1 MSGAAAAWL
10 AGAVLAQVVGIA
22 GLRAS
27 AGFRRPVPAVLTLVG
42 IGTSVALM
50 SRALVSGVPLAVGYG
65 IWTGSGI
72 ALATLG
78 GAAVFGD
85 RLGRRE
91 LLGVALVVVGVVVV
105 HAGS

>member
-1 MSGAAAAWL
+1 VTATALAWL
-10 AGAVLAQVVGIA
+10 AGAVAAQVVGIGA
-22 GLRAS
+22 LRAS
-27 AGFRRPVPAVLTLVG
+27 AGFRRPVFAVLTLLG
-42 IGTSVALM
+42 IGVSVALM
-50 SRALVSGVPLAVGYG
+50 SRALVSGVSLAVGYG

-91 LLGVALVVVGVVVV
+91 LLGVGLIVLGVVVV
-105 HAGS
+105 HAGG

>member
-1 MSGAAAAWL
+1 MTAAALGWL
-10 AGAVLAQVVGIA
+10 AGAVAAQVVGIGA
-22 GLRAS
+22 LRAS
-27 AGFRRPVPAVLTLVG
+27 AGFRRPGFAAATLLG
-42 IGTSVALM
+42 IGVSVALM
-50 SRALVSGVPLAVGYG
+50 SRALVSGVSLAVGYG

-91 LLGVALVVVGVVVV
+91 LLGIGLVVLGVVVV

>member
-1 MSGAAAAWL
+1 VSGVAAAWL
-10 AGAVLAQVVGIA
+10 AGAVLAQVVGIG

-27 AGFRRPVPAVLTLVG
+27 AGFRRPLPTVLTLVG
-42 IGTSVALM
+42 IGASVALM
-50 SRALVSGVPLAVGYG
+50 SRALVNGVSLAVGYG

-91 LLGVALVVVGVVVV
+91 LAGVALIVLGVVVV
-105 HAGS
+105 HAGG

>member
-1 MSGAAAAWL
+1 MSAAALAWL
-10 AGAVLAQVVGIA
+10 VGAVAAQVVGIGA
-22 GLRAS
+22 LRAS
-27 AGFRRPVPAVLTLVG
+27 AGFRRPGFAVLTLVG

-50 SRALVSGVPLAVGYG
+50 SRALVSGVSLAVGYG

-91 LLGVALVVVGVVVV
+91 LLGVALVVLGVVVV
-105 HAGS
+105 HAGG

>member
-1 MSGAAAAWL
+1 VSAAALGWL
-10 AGAVLAQVVGIA
+10 TAAILAQVVGIGA
-22 GLRAS
+22 LRA
-27 AGFRRPVPAVLTLVG
+27 ADGFRRPVYTVLTLVA
-42 IGTSVALM
+42 IGASAALM
-50 SRALVSGVPLAVGYG
+50 SRALESGLSLAVGYG

-91 LLGVALVVVGVVVV
+91 WLGVGLILLGVVVV
-105 HAGS
+105 HAGG

>member
-1 MSGAAAAWL
+1 MSAAALGWL
-10 AGAVLAQVVGIA
+10 AAAVLAQVVGIGA
-22 GLRAS
+22 LRAS
-27 AGFRRPVPAVLTLVG
+27 AGFRRPVFAALTLLG
-42 IGTSVALM
+42 IGASVALM
-50 SRALVSGVPLAVGYG
+50 SRALVNGVSLAVGYG

-91 LLGVALVVVGVVVV
+91 WLGVALIVSGVVLV

>member
-1 MSGAAAAWL
+1 MSAAAAAWL
-10 AGAVLAQVVGIA
+10 AGAVLAQVVGI
-22 GLRAS
+22 GSLRAS
-27 AGFRRPVPAVLTLVG
+27 AGFRRPLFAVLTLLG
-42 IGTSVALM
+42 IGASVALM
-50 SRALVSGVPLAVGYG
+50 SRALVSGVSLAVGYG

-91 LLGVALVVVGVVVV
+91 LLGVGLVVVGVVVV
-105 HAGS
+105 HAGG

>member
-1 MSGAAAAWL
+1 MSAAAAAWL
-10 AGAVLAQVVGIA
+10 VGAVLAQVVGIG

-42 IGTSVALM
+42 IGVSVALM
-50 SRALVSGVPLAVGYG
+50 SRALVSGVSLAVGYG

-91 LLGVALVVVGVVVV
+91 VLGVVLVVVGVVVV

>member
-1 MSGAAAAWL
+1 MTATALAWL
-10 AGAVLAQVVGIA
+10 AGAVAAQMVGIGA
-22 GLRAS
+22 LRAS
-27 AGFRRPVPAVLTLVG
+27 AGFRRPVFAVLTLLG
-42 IGTSVALM
+42 IGVSVALM
-50 SRALVSGVPLAVGYG
+50 SRALVSGVSLAVGYG

-91 LLGVALVVVGVVVV
+91 LLGVGLIVLGVVVV
-105 HAGS
+105 HAGG